1 MKLKFILQRFI
12 NSRLLLELM
21 KLPKSMKKY
30 CPKCKAKTEHKV
42 SQVKA
47 KTRSGTH
54 PLSKGSDSRLRKKGQ
69 KRGAGNLGRYSK
81 PPIARW
87 KRTGAK
93 TSKVIALRMECTQC
107 KKSWQT
113 TLGRSKKVEFV

>member
-1 MKLKFILQRFI
+1 
-12 NSRLLLELM
+12 M
-21 KLPKSMKKY
+21 KLPSTSNRY
-30 CPKCKAKTEHKV
+30 CPRCNAKTEHKL

-47 KTRSGTH
+47 KTRSSTH
-54 PLSKGSDSRLRKKGQ
+54 PLSSYSDSRLRKKGQ
-69 KRGAGNLGRYSK
+69 KRGVGNLGRYSK

-93 TSKVIALRMECTQC
+93 VSKVIAIRLECTKC

-113 TLGRSKKVEFV
+113 TVGRAKKIEFK